1 MRAPVRLHPSASPA
15 TPRLPRPLRGQGTHP
30 TALPLLPLPLPLLL
44 PLPLPLALLLS
55 PLQGRG
61 ASIACSVF
69 QCVML
74 VLVTIAYSITS
85 VKAMQTAAARLGSGF
100 DATWQL
106 TLIVGAIELAFSQ
119 IPNLEQIW

>member
-1 MRAPVRLHPSASPA
+1 M
-15 TPRLPRPLRGQGTHP
+15 
-30 TALPLLPLPLPLLL
+30 
-44 PLPLPLALLLS
+44 LS